1 MCCLEL
7 VSALGGGGG
16 GTLCIKRSYGDLE
29 IRFLEKGGGPGGSGK
44 RCNGLLLWRFG
55 FNLGWRLGL
64 G

>member
-29 IRFLEKGGGPGGSGK
+29 IRFLEKGGGRAVVGRGVTACFCGGSDLIWAGDS
-44 RCNGLLLWRFG
+44 G
-55 FNLGWRLGL
+55 
-64 G
+64 